1 MKFVAY
7 FRVSTQRQGV
17 SGLSLEAQQ
26 RSTQQYAALRGDVI
40 AEFTE
45 VESGKKNK
53 RPQLQAAME
62 LCKETGAVL
71 LVAKLDR
78 LSRNASFTMALKNSR
93 LEFVACDMPDANV
106 MTIGIMAILAEQDNR
121 TRSERQKDQYA
132 SKRARGLGHTFGHA
146 ANFTAETRALG
157 PAKRRSEAQNSQA
170 NRTAWTLCSMLFEKN
185 MTLDV
190 IAKTLNDGG
199 FTTPKGAKFSRASV
213 QRLKKLYV

>member
-1 MKFVAY
+1 MNYVAY
-7 FRVSTQRQGV
+7 YRVSTQRQGV

-26 RSTQQYAALRGDVI
+26 RSTQQYAAMRGDVI

-45 VESGKKNK
+45 VESGKKKK

-62 LCKETGAVL
+62 LCHKTGAVL
-71 LVAKLDR
+71 LVATIDR
-78 LSRNASFTMALKNSR
+78 LSRDAAFTVALKNSK
-93 LEFVACDMPDANV
+93 LDFVACDMPEANAL
-106 MTIGIMAILAEQDNR
+106 TIGIMALLAEQEYKVK
-121 TRSERQKDQYA
+121 SKRQIDQYA
-132 SKRARGLGHTFGHA
+132 SKRARGLGHTFGYA

-157 PAKRRSEAQNSQA
+157 PANRRAEAQNSQA
-170 NRTAWTLCSMLFEKN
+170 NRTAWTLCSMLLEKN
-185 MTLDV
+185 MTLDA